1 MEKRIFTAV
10 LISIG
15 FLWLWA
21 WAAPKLL
28 PEYFKPK
35 PPAVK
40 TTSTSTPATG
50 TTATTTTAAA
60 LATQTAATTTAA
72 PAPPP
77 PRLAITPTVAT
88 RRQISRVETPE
99 FIALFSNRG
108 AELISFQLKHYQS
121 KSGGPVELVKGR
133 DAIRS
138 DFPFA
143 IESPNSAL
151 AQRLNTALW
160 EVSERRDGNAQS
172 ITYRYAA
179 DGVAATKTFAFRG
192 EYPFDFAVRVA
203 PAMPYRVAIGP
214 GIRTLDADE
223 KESMYVVTGNGVVQ
237 RDEKVSV
244 VSREKSDKVNLFE
257 HVDFVGIEDN
267 YFMSVLRP
275 SRGDG
280 AILHAVEGAP
290 DAKGEK
296 RRDFYAGVNALPD
309 GAVDGTAYFVPK
321 QAQLLDRYHLEKT
334 LQFGMFGV
342 IARVFLSVLLWINRF
357 TLNWGWSIIV
367 LTILI
372 KIVLYPLQHKSM
384 SSMKKMQKV
393 QPKVEAI
400 KAKYRKVQKDP
411 EQRQKMNTETMKL
424 YQQEGINPASGCL
437 PLVIQ
442 LPILWA
448 FYNLLS
454 HAIELRGAPFML
466 WIHDLSAKD
475 PYYVTPA
482 LMVITMFVQ
491 QAMTPTTV
499 DPAQKRMF
507 YIMPLVMGW
516 IFKELPSGVVIYY
529 LMQNVL
535 TIIQQWIMNTW
546 WKEHPKELEKE

>member
-21 WAAPKLL
+21 YAAPKVF
-28 PEYFKPK
+28 PEYFKPPTKTAK
-35 PPAVK
+35 PAP
-40 TTSTSTPATG
+40 S
-50 TTATTTTAAA
+50 TTTVAQRESAPTPVPAPGSVAAPEH
-60 LATQTAATTTAA
+60 A
-72 PAPPP
+72 PAPVNV
-77 PRLAITPTVAT
+77 APTNAT
-88 RRQISRVETPE
+88 KRQLSRIETKD

-108 AELISFQLKHYQS
+108 AELVSFQLKHYQS
-121 KSGGPVELVKGR
+121 KSGGPVELVKAR
-133 DAIRS
+133 EPIRT

-143 IESPNSAL
+143 IESPNA
-151 AQRLNTALW
+151 AVAERLNSALW
-160 EVSERRDGNAQS
+160 EITQNNQT
-172 ITYRYAA
+172 ITYRYA
-179 DGVAATKTFAFRG
+179 GEGIAATKTFSFAG
-192 EYPFDFAVRVA
+192 DYPFTFAVSVA
-203 PAMPYRVAIGP
+203 PAIPYRVAIGP
-214 GIRTLDADE
+214 GIRTLEPDE

-237 RDEKVSV
+237 RDDKVTV
-244 VSREKSDKVNLFE
+244 VSREKSDHVNVFD
-257 HVDFVGIEDN
+257 HVDFIGIEDN
-267 YFMSVLRP
+267 YFFTAMRP

-280 AILHAVEGAP
+280 AVLHSTELGP
-290 DAKGEK
+290 DK
-296 RRDFYAGVNALPD
+296 RRDFYAAVNALQD
-309 GAVDGTAYFVPK
+309 GKVEGTAYFLPK
-321 QAQLLDRYHLEKT
+321 QTQLVDRFGLEKT
-334 LQFGMFGV
+334 LQFGMFGI
-342 IARVFLSVLLWINRF
+342 IARAFLLALLW
-357 TLNWGWSIIV
+357 LNKFVHNFGWSIIA
-367 LTILI
+367 LTFII
-372 KIVLYPLQHKSM
+372 KILLYPLQHKSM
-384 SSMKKMQKV
+384 TSMKKMQAV

-411 EQRQKMNTETMKL
+411 EQRQKMNMETMKL

-466 WIHDLSAKD
+466 WLHDLSAKD
-475 PYYVTPA
+475 PYYITPA

-529 LMQNVL
+529 LMQNLL
-535 TIIQQWIMNTW
+535 TIIQQWIMNKWFGTG
-546 WKEHPKELEKE
+546 KPAAKA